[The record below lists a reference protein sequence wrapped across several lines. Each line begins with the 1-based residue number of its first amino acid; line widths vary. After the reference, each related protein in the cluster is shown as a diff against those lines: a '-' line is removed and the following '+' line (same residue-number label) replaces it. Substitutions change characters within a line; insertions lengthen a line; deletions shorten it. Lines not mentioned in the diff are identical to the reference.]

1 MEYARYP
8 GAVLV
13 GNILRVG
20 AWIVFVGG
28 LLAALG
34 FALSYDCTETA
45 LEECENEAG
54 IRVGLFFGI
63 AVASTLYA
71 LVMWAV
77 GYILLL
83 LCDIETNTAEEEDEE
98 EEEPD

>member
-1 MEYARYP
+1 MDYARYP

-34 FALSYDCTETA
+34 FALSYDCAETA
-45 LEECENEAG
+45 SQECENETA
-54 IRVGLFFGI
+54 IRLGLFFGI
-63 AVASTLYA
+63 AVVSTLYA

-77 GYILLL
+77 GYVLLL
-83 LCDIETNTAEEEDEE
+83 LCEIEANTAGEQDEEED
-98 EEEPD
+98 